1 MKYEVKIGF
10 YEYRVE
16 TMLVSVEDDLPVK
29 HQKTQA
35 KNQAIDLA
43 KVIFNHPEQFEIE
56 SVNHA
61 N

>member
-1 MKYEVKIGF
+1 
-10 YEYRVE
+10 
-16 TMLVSVEDDLPVK
+16 VK